1 MTTEP
6 ISVDTIIRRVYTV
19 TFDDEGTILDS
30 ASIAV
35 TDGVIVAVGDSADID
50 ATYTAEMIIDGQGM
64 LAMPG
69 LIDAH
74 LHTAQ
79 TMMKGLFPELVQKGR
94 IRQPVWRQYLIPFE
108 SHLSEEDMALSAQLA
123 CAAMLEHGTT
133 TFFDAG
139 GPHPHAAARAYT
151 DAGIRGIITRS
162 TVDNSHDIP
171 ESMQLS
177 FDQAVQENIDLVEA
191 WPADGGLVSGAMAL
205 RQIMNCTPELIT
217 AIHGAAKERGVKVH
231 THLLEGMDEIDY
243 SIERYGCRPLQFLEG
258 LGVFDETLHCAHSVY
273 ATPWDVEEFRS
284 HGVSVAHC
292 GNNYNFGVPRALEY
306 WRSGVPIGLGTDGAA
321 TSQGSLDMFRIA
333 AIVASGQQ
341 QIYGVPVHESWV
353 MDPDEAL
360 RMATRGGAR
369 ALGMSD
375 RIGQLAVGAQADI
388 VLLRLDETDAA
399 VSVTPFAFLVD
410 GATGHD
416 VDTVLVNGEV
426 LVRGGDVQTLDV
438 QEVRAT
444 GTVRQRE
451 LVATFTG

>member
-6 ISVDTIIRRVYTV
+6 ISVDTIIRRAYTV
-19 TFDDEGTILDS
+19 TFDDEGTVYDS
-30 ASIAV
+30 GSIAV
-35 TDGVIVAVGDSADID
+35 ADGVIVAVGDASDID
-50 ATYTAEMIIDGQGM
+50 ATYTAEQIIDGQGM

-108 SHLSEEDMALSAQLA
+108 SRLSEEDMALSAQLA
-123 CAAMLEHGTT
+123 CAAMLEQGTT

-139 GPHPHAAARAYT
+139 GPHPDAAARAYT

-162 TVDNSHDIP
+162 TVDNDFDIP
-171 ESMQLS
+171 ESMRMT
-177 FDQAVQENIDLVEA
+177 FDEALQENIDLVEN
-191 WPADGGLVSGAMAL
+191 WPTDRGLISGAMAL
-205 RQIMNCTPELIT
+205 RQIMNCSPELIT
-217 AIHGAAKERGVKVH
+217 AIHAAASERGVKVH

-243 SIERYGCRPLQFLEG
+243 SIERYGCRPLQFLEE

-273 ATPWDVEEFRS
+273 ATPWDVEQFRS
-284 HGVSVAHC
+284 HGVSVVHC

-306 WRSGVPIGLGTDGAA
+306 WRSGVSIGLGTDGAA

-333 AIVASGQQ
+333 SIVAAGQQ

-360 RMATRGGAR
+360 RMATRGGAA

-375 RIGQLAVGAQADI
+375 RIGQIAVGADADI
-388 VLLRLDETDAA
+388 IMLRLDGADAS

-426 LVRGGDVQTLDV
+426 LVRNGEVLTIDVA
-438 QEVRAT
+438 EVRAA
-444 GTVRQRE
+444 GAVRQRE
-451 LVATFTG
+451 LVADFTD